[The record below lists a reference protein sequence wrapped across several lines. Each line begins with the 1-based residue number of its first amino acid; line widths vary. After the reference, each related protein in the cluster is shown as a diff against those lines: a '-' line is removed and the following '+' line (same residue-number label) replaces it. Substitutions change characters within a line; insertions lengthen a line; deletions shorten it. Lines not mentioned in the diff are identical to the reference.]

1 MRERPS
7 VVDGDATKLFHQPTR
22 GFHTS
27 RALGR
32 VCLRLIVL
40 RRFTMTTSNEKS
52 YFDLHITGLG
62 YLNRIREVKPKK
74 GDAFLACDIAALN
87 GPSDDVSYV
96 RFDAR
101 VSGSEAQHLV
111 RRCIQAVDAEKKVM
125 IGFRLGDLWTDTFT
139 YSKGKRAGEQ
149 GVSLKA
155 RLLFVS
161 WIKVD
166 GKLVYKAEPKPTETD
181 ERDPE
186 VPDVRRARRAASL
199 GTGAFRARRRSCRRT
214 LPMPPHWPLPSRSD
228 PQGPIPGPCL
238 LFVSRRP
245 S

>member
-1 MRERPS
+1 MIRRPPRSTRTTPS
-7 VVDGDATKLFHQPTR
+7 VPTL
-22 GFHTS
+22 
-27 RALGR
+27 RA
-32 VCLRLIVL
+32 
-40 RRFTMTTSNEKS
+40 S
-52 YFDLHITGLG
+52 DL
-62 YLNRIREVKPKK
+62 
-74 GDAFLACDIAALN
+74 
-87 GPSDDVSYV
+87 
-96 RFDAR
+96 

-186 VPDVRRARRAASL
+186 VPVTSDAPAAQQASAPRSEEHTSELQSL
-199 GTGAFRARRRSCRRT
+199 MRISYA
-214 LPMPPHWPLPSRSD
+214 
-228 PQGPIPGPCL
+228 
-238 LFVSRRP
+238 V
-245 S
+245 

>member
-1 MRERPS
+1 
-7 VVDGDATKLFHQPTR
+7 
-22 GFHTS
+22 
-27 RALGR
+27 
-32 VCLRLIVL
+32 
-40 RRFTMTTSNEKS
+40 MTTSTEKS

-87 GPSDDVSYV
+87 GPSDDVSYL
-96 RFDAR
+96 RFDTR

-125 IGFRLGDLWTDTFT
+125 IGFRLGDL
-139 YSKGKRAGEQ
+139 
-149 GVSLKA
+149 VSLKA

-186 VPDVRRARRAASL
+186 VPVTSDAPAAQQ
-199 GTGAFRARRRSCRRT
+199 AAA
-214 LPMPPHWPLPSRSD
+214 PEPSESVAD
-228 PQGPIPGPCL
+228 AADDAADAPAL
-238 LFVSRRP
+238 AVAESF
-245 S
+245 

>member
-1 MRERPS
+1 
-7 VVDGDATKLFHQPTR
+7 
-22 GFHTS
+22 
-27 RALGR
+27 
-32 VCLRLIVL
+32 
-40 RRFTMTTSNEKS
+40 MTTSTEKS

-74 GDAFLACDIAALN
+74 GDAFLACDIAALK
-87 GPSDDVSYV
+87 GPSDDVAYV
-96 RFDAR
+96 RFDTR

-166 GKLVYKAEPKPTETD
+166 GKLVYKAEPKPTDADQRD
-181 ERDPE
+181 ERDVRNTDVPATFAEPQAAAFEPARPAAEAADEATADAPALE
-186 VPDVRRARRAASL
+186 VAES
-199 GTGAFRARRRSCRRT
+199 F
-214 LPMPPHWPLPSRSD
+214 
-228 PQGPIPGPCL
+228 
-238 LFVSRRP
+238 
-245 S
+245 

>member
-1 MRERPS
+1 
-7 VVDGDATKLFHQPTR
+7 
-22 GFHTS
+22 
-27 RALGR
+27 
-32 VCLRLIVL
+32 
-40 RRFTMTTSNEKS
+40 MTTSTEKS

-96 RFDAR
+96 RFDTR

-125 IGFRLGDLWTDTFT
+125 IGFRLGDLWADTFT

-166 GKLVYKAEPKPTETD
+166 GKLVYKAEPKPTD
-181 ERDPE
+181 ADDR
-186 VPDVRRARRAASL
+186 DVRNTDVPATSAEPQAA
-199 GTGAFRARRRSCRRT
+199 A
-214 LPMPPHWPLPSRSD
+214 PEPSRPAAEAADEAAADAPALEVAES
-228 PQGPIPGPCL
+228 
-238 LFVSRRP
+238 F
-245 S
+245 